1 VGLLFS
7 TESGHTRPSSREPV
21 GNFNQKLSIAQARTC
36 CNNNNNRNGSF
47 VESRVSKTGRKGT
60 FGCYFSYSNST
71 SDKHTIKHL
80 PPLPLVQTTTFVR
93 VGEVTNRKREKKI
106 NSKRPRER
114 ERVDRKRSRKKRD
127 GHAVAVESNTGNTIS
142 LPTGSMDCVHRSLQ
156 RIRLSKSIQSTTTF
170 RQNRHK

>member
-1 VGLLFS
+1 MGLLFS
-7 TESGHTRPSSREPV
+7 TESGHTRPSSRELV

-36 CNNNNNRNGSF
+36 CNNNNNNRNGSF
-47 VESRVSKTGRKGT
+47 VVSRVSKTGRKGI

-71 SDKHTIKHL
+71 SDKRTIKHL

-114 ERVDRKRSRKKRD
+114 ESWPEEEQKKRD
-127 GHAVAVESNTGNTIS
+127 GHAVAAESNTGNTIS

-156 RIRLSKSIQSTTTF
+156 RIRLWKSIQSTTTF